1 MSRRHTKH
9 HSEKKTPPQTRRT
22 DDTIKKN
29 QRIVVDP
36 ITRIEGHLRIEV
48 EVDGVGNVVEALSA
62 GTQVRGIEIIL
73 RGRDPR
79 DAWAFAQRI
88 CGVCTLVHG
97 LASVRAVEDAL
108 GIQPPPNA
116 ELIRDL
122 MAGAQML
129 QDHVIHFY
137 HLQAL
142 DWVNPMHALTADPKA
157 ASVAAAK
164 IGYRETSVDY
174 FAGAQTRLKT
184 LVESGQLGIFANG
197 WWDHPGYKLASEVDL
212 IALAHYLEALSWQ
225 REIGE
230 LLTIFG
236 GKNPHPNVAVGG
248 APCAISIDAK
258 LPGGGDATAVS
269 LTGLIRVRQLIE
281 TMRGF
286 VDGVYLPDLI
296 AIGGSYKDWFTRGEN
311 VRNFMTYGDF
321 AGPAAGNGFGVP
333 RGVVLDRDLSEIH
346 PVDLKDPE
354 QIQEF
359 VAHAWY
365 KYTDGQNGG
374 LHPFQGE
381 TTLDYTGPKP
391 PFERLDQSGTYT
403 WVKAPRWRAK
413 PMEVGP
419 LARLVLLHAVGD
431 VAARTLTADVLRRLN
446 LPFEAIYSTFGRILA
461 RGIESKLLVD
471 RMAGWHDRLMANI
484 ESGDLRTFNSAKW
497 NPESWPRH
505 SQGIGTI
512 EGPRGALGHWI
523 VIDDG
528 LITNYQAV
536 VPTTWNAGPMDGQ
549 QHGPYEA
556 ALLDGHRL
564 VIPDQPLEVLRTI
577 HSFDPC
583 MACAA
588 HVFGPAGQ
596 NVAQVKIR

>member
-1 MSRRHTKH
+1 MA
-9 HSEKKTPPQTRRT
+9 
-22 DDTIKKN
+22 N

-48 EVDGVGNVVEALSA
+48 EIDAAHTIVQALST

-108 GIQPPPNA
+108 DVKVPPNG

-142 DWVNPMHALTADPKA
+142 DWVNPIHALAADP
-157 ASVAAAK
+157 VAAAHAAEK
-164 IGYRETSVDY
+164 FGYSETSVDY
-174 FAGAQTRLKT
+174 FARAQTRLKD
-184 LVESGQLGIFANG
+184 LVASGQLGIFANG
-197 WWDHPGYKLASEVDL
+197 WWDHPGYALPPEVDL
-212 IALAHYLEALSWQ
+212 IAIAHYLDALAFQ
-225 REIGE
+225 REIGDV
-230 LLTIFG
+230 LTIFG

-248 APCAISIDAK
+248 APCAISTGQT

-269 LTGLIRVRQLIE
+269 LTGLLRVRQLIE
-281 TMRGF
+281 VMRAF

-311 VRNFMTYGDF
+311 VRNFLTYGDF
-321 AGPAAGNGFGVP
+321 AGSAGANGLGVP
-333 RGVVLDRDLSEIH
+333 RGAVLDGDLATIH
-346 PVDLKDPE
+346 PVDLHDPD

-365 KYTDGQNGG
+365 SYAEGNNAG
-374 LHPFQGE
+374 LHPYAGE

-391 PFERLDQSGTYT
+391 PFSQLDGGGTYS
-403 WVKAPRWRAK
+403 WVKAPRWRGH
-413 PMEVGP
+413 PMEMGP
-419 LARLVLLHAVGD
+419 LARIVLLHASGN
-431 VAARTLTADVLRRLN
+431 VAARTLTAATLDKLGLG
-446 LPFEAIYSTFGRILA
+446 FDAMYSTLGRILA
-461 RGIESKLLVD
+461 RGLESKLLVD
-471 RMAGWHDRLMANI
+471 RMAGWHAALMANI
-484 ESGDLRTFNSAKW
+484 AAGDLRTFNDAKW
-497 NPESWPRH
+497 EPASWPRH
-505 SQGIGTI
+505 SRGVGTI

-523 VIDDG
+523 IIDDG
-528 LITNYQAV
+528 VITNYQAV
-536 VPTTWNAGPMDGQ
+536 VPTTWNAGPMDERG

-556 ALLDGHRL
+556 ALLAGHRL
-564 VIPDQPLEVLRTI
+564 AIPDQPLEVLRTI

-583 MACAA
+583 MSCAA
-588 HVFGPAGQ
+588 HVFGPAGAD
-596 NVAQVKIR
+596 VVTVKLR

>member
-1 MSRRHTKH
+1 MSNR
-9 HSEKKTPPQTRRT
+9 
-22 DDTIKKN
+22 
-29 QRIVVDP
+29 RIVVDP

-48 EVDGVGNVVEALSA
+48 EVDADSNVVQALSA

-108 GIQPPPNA
+108 NIQVPPNA

-122 MAGAQML
+122 MAGAQLL

-142 DWVNPMHALTADPKA
+142 DWVNPLHALTADPVAASKA
-157 ASVAAAK
+157 AQG
-164 IGYRETSVDY
+164 IGYHETSVDY
-174 FAGAQTRLKT
+174 FARAQTRLKD
-184 LVESGQLGIFANG
+184 LVTSGQLGIFANG
-197 WWDHPGYKLASEVDL
+197 WWDHPGYKLPPEVDL
-212 IALAHYLEALSWQ
+212 IALAHYLEALAWQ

-248 APCAISIDAK
+248 APCAISTDSK

-269 LTGLIRVRQLIE
+269 LTGLLRVRQLIE
-281 TMRGF
+281 VMRGF

-296 AIGGSYKDWFTRGEN
+296 AIGSTYKDWFTRGEN
-311 VRNFMTYGDF
+311 VRNFITYGDF

-333 RGVVLDRDLSEIH
+333 RGVVLDRDLSRVH
-346 PVDLKDPE
+346 PVDLQDPA

-365 KYTDGQNGG
+365 SYAGGKAAG
-374 LHPFQGE
+374 LHPYAGE
-381 TTLDYTGPKP
+381 TTLAYTGPAP
-391 PFERLDQSGTYT
+391 PFEQLDASGTYS
-403 WVKAPRWRAK
+403 WVKAPRWRGKA
-413 PMEVGP
+413 MEMGP
-419 LARLVLLHAVGD
+419 LARLVLLHAAD
-431 VAARTLTADVLRRLN
+431 DAPAKALTAETLGKLG
-446 LPFEAIYSTFGRILA
+446 LPFEAIYSTLGRIVA
-461 RGIESKLLVD
+461 RGIESKLMVD

-484 ESGDLRTFNSAKW
+484 EAGDVRTFNNAKW
-497 NPESWPRH
+497 DPDSWPRH
-505 SQGIGTI
+505 SQGVGTI

-523 VIDDG
+523 IIDDG
-528 LITNYQAV
+528 KITNYQAV
-536 VPTTWNAGPMDGQ
+536 VPTTWNAGPMDEVG

-556 ALLDGHRL
+556 ALLDWHRL
-564 VIPDQPLEVLRTI
+564 AIPDQPLEVLRTI

-588 HVFGPAGQ
+588 HVFGPAREP
-596 NVAQVKIR
+596 VVQVKIR

>member
-1 MSRRHTKH
+1 MA
-9 HSEKKTPPQTRRT
+9 
-22 DDTIKKN
+22 N

-48 EVDGVGNVVEALSA
+48 VVDDGGSIVEALSA

-108 GIQPPPNA
+108 GIVVPENG

-122 MAGAQML
+122 MAAAQLL

-142 DWVNPMHALTADPKA
+142 DWVNPIHALKADPKA
-157 ASVAAAK
+157 AALAAAK
-164 IGYRETSVDY
+164 IGYRETSVEY
-174 FAGAQTRLKT
+174 FASAQTRLKD

-197 WWDHPGYKLASEVDL
+197 WWDHPDYRLAPEVDL
-212 IALAHYLEALSWQ
+212 IALAHYLEALAWQ
-225 REIGE
+225 RQMGE

-248 APCAISIDAK
+248 APCAISADAK
-258 LPGGGDATAVS
+258 MPGGGDATAVS
-269 LTGLIRVRQLIE
+269 MTGLIRVRQLIE
-281 TMRGF
+281 LMRGF

-296 AIGGSYKDWFTRGEN
+296 AIGGGYKDWFTRGEKI
-311 VRNFMTYGDF
+311 RNFLTYGDF

-333 RGVVLDRDLSEIH
+333 RGAVLGRDLSQIL
-346 PVDLKDPE
+346 PVDLRDPD
-354 QIQEF
+354 QIQEY
-359 VAHAWY
+359 VAHSWY
-365 KYTDGQNGG
+365 KYSQGNEAG
-374 LHPFQGE
+374 LHPYAGE

-391 PFERLDQSGTYT
+391 PFAELDATKTYS
-403 WVKAPRWRAK
+403 WVKAPRWRGHA
-413 PMEVGP
+413 METGP
-419 LARLVLLHAVGD
+419 LARLVMLHAAGNEP
-431 VAARTLTADVLRRLN
+431 AKTLTAATLDRLG

-461 RGIESKLLVD
+461 RGIESKLMVD
-471 RMAGWHDRLMANI
+471 RMAGWHERLMANI
-484 ESGDLRTFNSAKW
+484 ERGDVRTFNDAKW
-497 NPESWPRH
+497 EPSSWPSH

-512 EGPRGALGHWI
+512 EGPRGCLAHWI
-523 VIDDG
+523 IIDDG
-528 LITNYQAV
+528 VITNYQAV
-536 VPTTWNAGPMDGQ
+536 VPTTWNAGPMDDKG

-564 VIPDQPLEVLRTI
+564 AIPDQPLEVLRTI

-588 HVFGPAGQ
+588 HVLSPTREE
-596 NVAQVKIR
+596 VVRVKIR

>member
-1 MSRRHTKH
+1 VAS
-9 HSEKKTPPQTRRT
+9 
-22 DDTIKKN
+22 

-48 EVDGVGNVVEALSA
+48 DIDAGGHVIDALSA

-108 GIQPPPNA
+108 GVEVPENG

-122 MAGAQML
+122 MAGAQLL

-142 DWVNPMHALTADPKA
+142 DWINPIHALAADPHA
-157 ASVAAAK
+157 ASLAAQT

-174 FAGAQTRLKT
+174 FAKAQTRLKD
-184 LVESGQLGIFANG
+184 LVQSGQLGIFANG
-197 WWDHPGYKLASEVDL
+197 WWEHPGYTLAPEISL
-212 IALAHYLEALSWQ
+212 IGLTHYLEALAWQ

-248 APCAISIDAK
+248 APCAIAVGGK
-258 LPGGGDATAVS
+258 LPGGADATAVS

-286 VDGVYLPDLI
+286 VDGVYLPDLV
-296 AIGGSYKDWFTRGEN
+296 AIGGGYKDWFTRGEN
-311 VRNFMTYGDF
+311 VRNFLTYGDF
-321 AGPAAGNGFGVP
+321 AGPAAQNGFGVP
-333 RGVVLDRDLSEIH
+333 RGAVLGRDVSKIL
-346 PVDLKDPE
+346 PVDLEDPA
-354 QIQEF
+354 QIQEY
-359 VAHAWY
+359 VAHSWY
-365 KYTDGQNGG
+365 KYGQGQNAG
-374 LHPFQGE
+374 LHPFAGE
-381 TTLDYTGPKP
+381 TVLDYTGPKP
-391 PFERLDQSGTYT
+391 PFAQLDPAKTYS
-403 WVKAPRWRAK
+403 WVKAPRWRGHA
-413 PMEVGP
+413 METGP
-419 LARLVLLHAVGD
+419 LARLVMLHAAGN
-431 VAARTLTADVLRRLN
+431 APAKALTSSTLARLG

-461 RGIESKLLVD
+461 RGLESKLLVD

-484 ESGDLRTFNSAKW
+484 ERGDVRTFNDAKW
-497 NPESWPRH
+497 APASWPRH
-505 SQGIGTI
+505 SRGIGTI
-512 EGPRGALGHWI
+512 EGPRGALAHWVI
-523 VIDDG
+523 IDDG
-528 LITNYQAV
+528 VITNYQAV
-536 VPTTWNAGPMDGQ
+536 VPTTWNAGPKDEKGQ
-549 QHGPYEA
+549 RGPYEA
-556 ALLDGHRL
+556 ALLDRL
-564 VIPDQPLEVLRTI
+564 TLAIPDQPLEVLRTI

-588 HVFGPAGQ
+588 HVFGPMRDEI
-596 NVAQVKIR
+596 VKVKIR